1 MLQVDNR
8 LEKFLSRLNLKN
20 ENNTEYWRKRF
31 LGENTEEEEIGDTD
45 IGEDDSENTAGNA
58 EGSGEN
64 KEDGDGEEEV
74 EVEVEEEADD
84 LEDGGAEEEVEP
96 RVMLAQQ
103 LLESDEALEMQVHLF
118 VHFC

>member
-74 EVEVEEEADD
+74 EVEVEV
-84 LEDGGAEEEVEP
+84 EDGDVAAKRAEKKKVVEEVGG
-96 RVMLAQQ
+96 
-103 LLESDEALEMQVHLF
+103 S
-118 VHFC
+118 